1 MYLPTPWHIPDTK
14 TPQNDDDDDDD
25 QDGLEEEA
33 GPCVRHGGKP
43 KLWTDPKHPGNSLF
57 PSKERPSMI
66 CLQRV
71 LFYVHMF
78 LASCHVIRFGNQVF
92 ACF

>member
-14 TPQNDDDDDDD
+14 TPQNDDDDD

-33 GPCVRHGGKP
+33 GPCVRHRGKP